1 MLVDL
6 KNQLNF
12 KPKFCALGK
21 ILENFIKLFRNK
33 KQHFV
38 LFEAKTQY
46 LRFVKSP
53 KKLYCIS
60 TYNLC
65 SVGSPNPSFVNTKNR
80 EITSQKY
87 LGYILAFIA
96 SERSKIRF

>member
-1 MLVDL
+1 MLVDF
-6 KNQLNF
+6 KNQL
-12 KPKFCALGK
+12 KFQTK
-21 ILENFIKLFRNK
+21 ILCLSENFRKFHQIVQKLKPTFCTLL
-33 KQHFV
+33 

-53 KKLYCIS
+53 KKLCCIS

-80 EITSQKY
+80 EITLDSTAVSIFVV
-87 LGYILAFIA
+87 ILV
-96 SERSKIRF
+96 